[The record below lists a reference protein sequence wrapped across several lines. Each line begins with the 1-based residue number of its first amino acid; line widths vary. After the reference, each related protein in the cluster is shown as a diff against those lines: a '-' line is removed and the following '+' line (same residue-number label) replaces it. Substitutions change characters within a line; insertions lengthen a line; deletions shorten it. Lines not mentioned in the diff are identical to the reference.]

1 MKLIKKV
8 SIVLVSIILI
18 SFCMPGIVNAGLG
31 GWVGGKLYDA
41 LFSLIMGLGDII
53 NWVVHGCVLDSFDK
67 IIIEGADDIE
77 IPIFKV
83 SAEEI
88 FSGDIGLFDVDF
100 FNPMRTITSTA
111 GKLRITVSMWYNRLR
126 DIATVVMLSVLV
138 YIGIRILISSTS
150 SDKAKY
156 KQMIMDWIIGL
167 CLIFVMHYIM
177 SFSNII
183 VKEIIKLVKST
194 NNSNGY
200 KVSIYTGDQSKLEDA
215 LEEEGYT
222 VKEGDKGE
230 IEVEELQ
237 LESKEESGV
246 DEYTVKFR
254 TNLMGKIR
262 VDAFNLRKDDN
273 QNYGIYVIIYLV
285 LIIYTVIFTFTYIKR
300 VIYMTFLTMI
310 APLVAMTYPI
320 DKINDGKAQAF
331 NMWLKEYIFNLLIQP
346 LHLLLY
352 TILVSSAADLAGE
365 NPIYALVAI
374 GFIIPAEK
382 LMRKFFG
389 FEKAQTPGS
398 FAGAAA
404 GTAMAMAG
412 MNKLLSKRP
421 RGGKDDSGRTGGSD
435 SEKENS
441 NVRTKNFDAEGEF
454 ANGLPSGENQDKD
467 ENPGIDTRDNNNNE
481 DGASLPD
488 SSEANNASYNNNDDN
503 RIKDNSNN
511 YEDDGN
517 DNDFKP
523 DEEDNNKNDYI
534 EDRIANSIKGSSI
547 YRGAQRVKNT
557 IGNKA
562 GSAKNWVNN
571 RRVIKGIKNL
581 PNKSRLAKAGSRAV
595 SYYAHGMKNKISN
608 KIKNGHLGRK
618 AIRMAGGA
626 ILGATT
632 ATAGLAIGIA
642 SGDASKAFQYTAGA
656 AFGGYKLGS
665 GVTNEAVNALE
676 VKGTKETFKQ
686 NYYGKEKYEE
696 KQRNKQIKQRQKD
709 LELQWKL
716 EDKLGSKEKAKDYIQ
731 NELPTIMELGGDFDD
746 NTIAA
751 MAQMKEKD
759 NIKTEEAVA
768 AALMSDKYL
777 DGKDSNNLGDKATTE
792 FEKTLNRRGNEQG
805 KRNGLEGEK
814 LNKFSERFSEKSKST
829 INKLDKYR
837 YK

>member
-1 MKLIKKV
+1 M
-8 SIVLVSIILI
+8 
-18 SFCMPGIVNAGLG
+18 
-31 GWVGGKLYDA
+31 D
-41 LFSLIMGLGDII
+41 
-53 NWVVHGCVLDSFDK
+53 
-67 IIIEGADDIE
+67 

-177 SFSNII
+177 SFSNTI
-183 VKEIIKLVKST
+183 VNKVTELVK
-194 NNSNGY
+194 NSVGNKEYILSVYTDDWSNVADDINDMDFENDFGDLFSVCIDVEYETKEERDAAIREVKDNHIKKY
-200 KVSIYTGDQSKLEDA
+200 KELGEDEWSEREIKESLEDDEYRVIYEEGEWDFKFDNGRMWFKTSNLMAKIRSDALNEKNKDDTA
-215 LEEEGYT
+215 LEYAAYT
-222 VKEGDKGE
+222 
-230 IEVEELQ
+230 I
-237 LESKEESGV
+237 
-246 DEYTVKFR
+246 
-254 TNLMGKIR
+254 
-262 VDAFNLRKDDN
+262 
-273 QNYGIYVIIYLV
+273 IYVV
-285 LIIYTVIFTFTYIKR
+285 LTFFTIFFAFTYIKR
-300 VIYMTFLTMI
+300 AIYMSFLTMI

-331 NMWLKEYIFNLLIQP
+331 DMWLKEYIFNLLIQP

-352 TILVSSAADLAGE
+352 TILVSSAADLVE
-365 NPIYALVAI
+365 VNPMYALVAI
-374 GFIIPAEK
+374 GFMIPAEK

-398 FAGAAA
+398 FAGAATGA
-404 GTAMAMAG
+404 AMAMAG

-686 NYYGKEKYEE
+686 NYYGKEKYEG

-814 LNKFSERFSEKSKST
+814 LNKFSERFSEKSKGT